1 MDLPEDRFVPHAYA
15 EQTIDLGEVVM
26 NHIVVGSPDNPALLL
41 IPGQTESWWGYER
54 AIALLS
60 RQQAELE
67 TMIELNGSADVDRV
81 GRFIL
86 DGLDRHGRR
95 YLARIRAELRRG
107 PDEGPYG
114 ALGRFGPNGY
124 GPAIADIIRSAETQ
138 RALAKRG
145 AVRRAA

>member
-1 MDLPEDRFVPHAYA
+1 MTRPNPNSAPTPRADGLSAAPHSG
-15 EQTIDLGEVVM
+15 GE
-26 NHIVVGSPDNPALLL
+26 A
-41 IPGQTESWWGYER
+41 TYRER

-60 RQQAELE
+60 RQQVELE
-67 TMIELNGSADVDRV
+67 TMIELNRSADVDRV

-124 GPAIADIIRSAETQ
+124 GPAITDIIRSAETQ

>member
-1 MDLPEDRFVPHAYA
+1 MTRPTPPSAPTPCADGLSAAPHSG
-15 EQTIDLGEVVM
+15 GE
-26 NHIVVGSPDNPALLL
+26 A
-41 IPGQTESWWGYER
+41 TYRER